1 MIAHELTRTIEAPG
15 PLLSAYIATGGVESA
30 GPRVGLY
37 AHLRWKGVRPELERE
52 GAPASLLDPIDT
64 LIEAAPRSL
73 GTLAV
78 IASGERGI
86 VLARHLPRRPP
97 YDRDAVTRWGV
108 LPWLLPLLA
117 QAQTLVPHVA
127 VLASRAAAEIA
138 SRTAEPDAFER
149 PAEVEVSGRGGPQL
163 TRSKPGGWSQPRYQ
177 HRAEVLWEHNA
188 AEVAANLAKVVDGVR
203 PRFVAVAGDVRA
215 VQLLRDESPKRVQDL
230 IQVVGGELGSI
241 DEVLAAAD
249 RLVEATVAGDTRALL
264 DRFDEER
271 GQDDRAADGVRP
283 TLDALGMG
291 QVETLLVV
299 DRAGDDRTTWIGDRP
314 ELLSPDREQLA
325 AEGVAEPIEAPLVDA
340 AVRAALGTSAAVRV
354 LDPDAEDAPSEG
366 IGGLLR
372 FRVSP

>member
-1 MIAHELTRTIEAPG
+1 
-15 PLLSAYIATGGVESA
+15 
-30 GPRVGLY
+30 
-37 AHLRWKGVRPELERE
+37 VRPELERE
-52 GAPASLLDPIDT
+52 GAPASLLDPIDA

-271 GQDDRAADGVRP
+271 GQGDRAADGVRP

-299 DRAGDDRTTWIGDRP
+299 DRAGDDRITWIGDRP

-325 AEGVAEPIEAPLVDA
+325 AEGVAEPTEAPLVDA